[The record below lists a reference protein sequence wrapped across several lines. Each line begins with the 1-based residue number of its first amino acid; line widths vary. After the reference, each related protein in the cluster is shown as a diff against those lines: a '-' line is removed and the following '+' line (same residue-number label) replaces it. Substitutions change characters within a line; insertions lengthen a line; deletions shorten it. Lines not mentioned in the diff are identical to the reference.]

1 MRGLVAAEHGGSQG
15 AAEVFDELL
24 LLQMAY
30 APQTYQPQ
38 VSLSS
43 DYSTAL
49 PWDAMGCSPRQGAR
63 EHEASGFSLSPG
75 LTVGQ
80 HQPQRAPDASREE
93 WLRWQQA
100 QQEIDWQSCHV
111 CSSPIRA
118 AWDHCP
124 KCLSTRSGGTL
135 QTLSGLPGELA
146 SNNMRTLVR
155 ARTHT
160 YARQHTAR
168 VRYEQSPVGP
178 NETGR
183 KVHPPKVQRCE
194 ASRGREQE
202 RAACHHMHTLY
213 EHSTLTSSSL
223 PHTRSRGCN
232 AAQQRQWNAA
242 KQRRLQN
249 VDDTSARCK
258 G

>member
-1 MRGLVAAEHGGSQG
+1 MHGAPLSAGLVAAEHGGSQG
-15 AAEVFDELL
+15 AAEVFDELQ

-43 DYSTAL
+43 DYSAAL
-49 PWDAMGCSPRQGAR
+49 PWDAIGCSPRQGAR

-100 QQEIDWQSCHV
+100 QQEIDWQGCHV

-135 QTLSGLPGELA
+135 QTLSGLPGVNL
-146 SNNMRTLVR
+146 
-155 ARTHT
+155 
-160 YARQHTAR
+160 
-168 VRYEQSPVGP
+168 VGP
-178 NETGR
+178 VPVCLCAWCAPECG
-183 KVHPPKVQRCE
+183 
-194 ASRGREQE
+194 G
-202 RAACHHMHTLY
+202 
-213 EHSTLTSSSL
+213 
-223 PHTRSRGCN
+223 
-232 AAQQRQWNAA
+232 W
-242 KQRRLQN
+242 
-249 VDDTSARCK
+249 
-258 G
+258 